1 MTTPENTETIAEDM
15 VNEVFN
21 AHAEAENAVPEI
33 ESSPENELV
42 AKTSAELAEM
52 KDKFLRL
59 QAEFDNFRK
68 RTSKEKLELIG
79 SAEERLI
86 VSLLPVVDD
95 IERATISMASATDV
109 EVLKQ
114 GTELIFSKFKRTLES
129 KGMKSLETKGTDFN
143 PDLHEAITQIPAPTE
158 DLKNKV
164 VDEIEKGYYLND
176 KLIRVAKVVIGN

>member
-1 MTTPENTETIAEDM
+1 MTTPENTESIVEDS
-15 VNEVFN
+15 VNEQEFVQN
-21 AHAEAENAVPEI
+21 DVENQIPDL
-33 ESSPENELV
+33 ELDKEV
-42 AKTSAELAEM
+42 ELLTKTTAELAEM

-86 VSLLPVVDD
+86 ISLLPIVDD
-95 IERATISMASATDV
+95 IERASVSMATATDI

-129 KGMKSLETKGTDFN
+129 KGVKPLETKGTDFN
-143 PDLHEAITQIPAPTE
+143 PDLHEAITQIPAPTK

-164 VDEIEKGYYLND
+164 VDEIEKGYLLNE

>member
-1 MTTPENTETIAEDM
+1 MTTPENTETFAEDII
-15 VNEVFN
+15 NEVQ
-21 AHAEAENAVPEI
+21 AEHAEAENAIPEI
-33 ESSPENELV
+33 EANPENDLL

-86 VSLLPVVDD
+86 VSLLTVVDD
-95 IERATISMASATDV
+95 IERASVSMANATDID
-109 EVLKQ
+109 VLKQ
-114 GTELIFSKFKRTLES
+114 GTELIFSKFKRTLEA
-129 KGMKSLETKGTDFN
+129 KGVKALETKGTDFN

-164 VDEIEKGYYLND
+164 VDEIEKGYYLNE